1 MMNPPRDQ
9 PKKTSFLVGK
19 FRISCLEMR
28 NVIRILALI
37 LIWPPDSST
46 DEAANEAQLTCRR
59 NLKISLQSIFREYEN
74 NNTICV
80 SRILSFNQLL
90 LRTFRCFV
98 DY

>member
-1 MMNPPRDQ
+1 
-9 PKKTSFLVGK
+9 
-19 FRISCLEMR
+19 MR

-80 SRILSFNQLL
+80 SRFFIQINFCLELFVAFFRVLRIWNLLWDQLL
-90 LRTFRCFV
+90 NELLSGEKLFG
-98 DY
+98 

>member
-1 MMNPPRDQ
+1 
-9 PKKTSFLVGK
+9 
-19 FRISCLEMR
+19 MR

-80 SRILSFNQLL
+80 SRFLSFKLTFALNFSLFFRVLRIWNLLWDQLL
-90 LRTFRCFV
+90 NELWNVEKLFG
-98 DY
+98 

>member
-9 PKKTSFLVGK
+9 PKTNK
-19 FRISCLEMR
+19 FFSRKIRISCLEMK

-46 DEAANEAQLTCRR
+46 DEAANEAQQTCRR

-80 SRILSFNQLL
+80 SRFLSFQL
-90 LRTFRCFV
+90 TFA
-98 DY
+98 

>member
-9 PKKTSFLVGK
+9 PKKTSFLLGK
-19 FRISCLEMR
+19 FRISCYFQSMK

-80 SRILSFNQLL
+80 SRFLSCQL
-90 LRTFRCFV
+90 TFA
-98 DY
+98 